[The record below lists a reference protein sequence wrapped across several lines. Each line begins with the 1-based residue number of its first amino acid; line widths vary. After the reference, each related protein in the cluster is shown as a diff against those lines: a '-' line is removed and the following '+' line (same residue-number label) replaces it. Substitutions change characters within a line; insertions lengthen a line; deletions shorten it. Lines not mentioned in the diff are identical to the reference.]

1 MFSETPPASPPP
13 PPTAVA
19 IGIHL
24 GITNACVGV
33 FQDGKVEIIANT
45 DLDRVTSSTI
55 AFTNTKRLI
64 GKTAINQD
72 KKTSVVYDVKR
83 LIGRRFDDPDV
94 QFMVKYWPF
103 DVVNDGNGK
112 PMIEVQFNGETKRF
126 TPEEITSMVLGKL
139 KKTVEA
145 YLGGTPVTDAVLTV
159 PAHFGEVQKEATK
172 NAASLAGLNVLHII
186 SEPVAAA
193 IASGVNKN
201 KKGDKNTEKHVLVF
215 HFGGATVDVS
225 VLKVL
230 KDGVFEVQSTA
241 GDAHLGGDWLTYRLL
256 KCFEEDFKLQH
267 LHLKD
272 SYATKRALQRLH
284 TACVRAKHSLS
295 FTTQRSIE
303 VDALFE
309 GVFFSAPFTR
319 ANFEE
324 LCANQL
330 LATLKPVEKALADA
344 KLAKWQIDEVVLVG
358 GSTRIP
364 KVQALLKEFFV
375 GQVHLNKSI
384 KPDEAVAYGA
394 SLLAAVLIGNA
405 PSLKSIC
412 AKPDDVNVLPLS
424 LGIEMFGGMMIPL
437 IRRGSVLPAR
447 ATEYLIERPCHQSR
461 LLISVFEGERMLTI
475 DNHHLGAFLLF
486 GIPSKSST
494 TENDQLERIQVTFEV
509 DRSGLLRVKAHVVI
523 EEKEKETKKVPITE
537 LTLHNSCLLS
547 RRLSPKKIE
556 QAVIEAEKYQEIDER
571 HWERLRLMTAFE
583 NSAHLVKQ
591 ALEEAEWKKGKKGGR
606 DQRQALKKVT
616 ATLSWLEDGAEY
628 ALKKEIER
636 KRAKLVAVC
645 KPVLAKL
652 AQQES

>member
-1 MFSETPPASPPP
+1 MTPL
-13 PPTAVA
+13 TV
-19 IGIHL
+19 
-24 GITNACVGV
+24 
-33 FQDGKVEIIANT
+33 
-45 DLDRVTSSTI
+45 
-55 AFTNTKRLI
+55 AFTDTELLI
-64 GKTAINQD
+64 GKAAINQD
-72 KKTSVVYDVKR
+72 KRTSVVYDVKR

-94 QFMVKYWPF
+94 QFMMKYWPF
-103 DVVNDGNGK
+103 EVVNDGNGK
-112 PMIEVQFNGETKRF
+112 PMIKVQFKGETKRF

-139 KKTVEA
+139 KETAEA
-145 YLGGTPVTDAVLTV
+145 YLGGTPVTDAVITV
-159 PAHFGEVQKEATK
+159 PARFNDVQKEATMD
-172 NAASLAGLNVLHII
+172 AAKLAGLNVLRII

-193 IASGVNKN
+193 IACGVNK
-201 KKGDKNTEKHVLVF
+201 KKSDKNTEKHVLVF
-215 HFGGATVDVS
+215 HFGGETVDVS
-225 VLKVL
+225 ILKVL
-230 KDGVFEVQSTA
+230 KNGVFEVQSTA
-241 GDAHLGGDWLTYRLL
+241 GDAHLGGELLTYRLI
-256 KCFEEDFKLQH
+256 KCFKEDFKRQH
-267 LHLKD
+267 IHLKD
-272 SYATKRALQRLH
+272 SYAIKRALRRLQA
-284 TACVRAKHSLS
+284 ACARAKHSLS
-295 FTTQRSIE
+295 FTTQTSIE

-330 LATLKPVEKALADA
+330 LVTLEPVEKALADA

-364 KVQALLKEFFV
+364 KVQTLLKEFFA

-405 PSLKSIC
+405 PSLKNIC
-412 AKPDDVNVLPLS
+412 QTPDGVKTLPLS

-437 IRRGSVLPAR
+437 INRGSVLPAR
-447 ATEYLIERPCHQSR
+447 ATEYLIGRPCHQSR

-475 DNHHLGAFLLF
+475 DNQHLGAFLLF

-494 TENDQLERIQVTFEV
+494 TENDQLEQVQVTFEV

-537 LTLHNSCLLS
+537 FTLHNSCLLS
-547 RRLSPKKIE
+547 RRLSPKEIE
-556 QAVIEAEKYQEIDER
+556 QAVIEAEKYHEMDKR
-571 HWERLRLMTAFE
+571 HWERLLLMATFE

-591 ALEEAEWKKGKKGGR
+591 VLEEAEWRKGKKGGR

-616 ATLSWLEDGAEY
+616 ATLSWLENGAEY